1 MTSSYGTSLSQGANS
16 GSSESVR
23 RLSLTERLA
32 LVYERLDEL
41 RPPKTAEEAL
51 QQLNSTLEEV
61 EDEFSGVP
69 KNPNPGLKFDGRM
82 YPPRDDFINRD
93 SDGGITAVTKGNI
106 VQIWADGSMVIRQR
120 ITGEENYRRGWPPVE
135 E

>member
-1 MTSSYGTSLSQGANS
+1 VSSQGANPD
-16 GSSESVR
+16 SSESAR
-23 RLSLTERLA
+23 RLSLTERLT
-32 LVYERLDEL
+32 LVYQRLDKL
-41 RPPKTAEEAL
+41 RAPRTADEAL

-82 YPPRDDFINRD
+82 YPPRDDFIIRD
-93 SDGGITAVTKGNI
+93 PDGGIVAITKGNV
-106 VQIWADGSMVIRQR
+106 VQIWADGSMVIRHR
-120 ITGEENYRRGWPPVE
+120 VTGEENYRRGWPPIE